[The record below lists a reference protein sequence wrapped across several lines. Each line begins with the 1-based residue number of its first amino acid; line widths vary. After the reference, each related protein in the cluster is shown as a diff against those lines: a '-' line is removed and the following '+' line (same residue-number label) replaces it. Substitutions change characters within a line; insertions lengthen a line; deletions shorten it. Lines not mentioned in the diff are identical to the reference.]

1 MADFN
6 LEEQDQ
12 IKIPT
17 TLCGALYLGFCREK
31 LANCF

>member
-6 LEEQDQ
+6 LDGQDP

-17 TLCGALYLGFCREK
+17 TLCGVLYLGFCRVK
-31 LANCF
+31 LVNCI